1 MFAFG
6 YNIQIIEKECEK
18 IALNSFIDDFYVMNQ
33 SFSESTRRENN
44 AGYEDRVILTMAHGA
59 S

>member
-6 YNIQIIEKECEK
+6 YNIHIIEKECEK

-33 SFSESTRRENN
+33 SFLESTKREKN
-44 AGYEDRVILTMAHGA
+44 AG
-59 S
+59 

>member
-18 IALNSFIDDFYVMNQ
+18 IALNFFIDDFYVMNQ
-33 SFSESTRRENN
+33 SFLESTKREKN
-44 AGYEDRVILTMAHGA
+44 AG
-59 S
+59 